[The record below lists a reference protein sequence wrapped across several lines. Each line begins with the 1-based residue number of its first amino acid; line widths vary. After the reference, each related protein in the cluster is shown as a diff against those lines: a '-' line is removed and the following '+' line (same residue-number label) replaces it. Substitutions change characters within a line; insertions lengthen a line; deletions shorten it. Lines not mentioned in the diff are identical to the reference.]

1 MRLPERQGGAS
12 GVVGENEDDDDIY
25 EIDIRPMSQRDAGNS
40 GSKALSA
47 SSALVPHRMQ
57 WSSPSAQQQFSSQAG
72 AIIPRPPHL
81 SSSIL
86 CNMFGRE
93 SEKQYA
99 VVPYVPRDHA
109 IQQALERTQG
119 SMSDDIRDRIMIL
132 DDDEDEH
139 DDGIGSSSMDSSS
152 SSNDGNRFRGNG
164 ASVASQTA
172 NAFRQPLQQSFAVA
186 ASPDIVSAASSDD
199 DSDPYREHIV
209 IDHDRDMVM

>member
-1 MRLPERQGGAS
+1 M
-12 GVVGENEDDDDIY
+12 
-25 EIDIRPMSQRDAGNS
+25 
-40 GSKALSA
+40 
-47 SSALVPHRMQ
+47 
-57 WSSPSAQQQFSSQAG
+57 
-72 AIIPRPPHL
+72 
-81 SSSIL
+81 
-86 CNMFGRE
+86 
-93 SEKQYA
+93 
-99 VVPYVPRDHA
+99 PYVPRDHA